1 MSTAQLQIRPGD
13 LIAHKYRVERVLG
26 AGGMGMV
33 VAAQHLHLGQ
43 RVALKFMLPGSID
56 NPTALERF
64 FREAQLAFRLSSEHV
79 ARVLDVGTLNDGTPF
94 IVMEHL
100 TGTNL
105 ADLLE
110 RVVQLP
116 VPRAVDYVLQA
127 AAALAEAHALG
138 IVHRDLKPANLFLT
152 ARPDGSPLVKV
163 LDFGISKA
171 NVGLGT
177 GAGAL
182 TKTNRAI
189 GSPQYM
195 APEQIAA
202 PKTVDRRADIWGIG
216 VLLYEL
222 CSGRV
227 PFEASSIPDLC
238 LKIVRE
244 PAPLLSG
251 PGIPPAFAALVARCL
266 ERDPNKRFA
275 DVAELAEQLAFF
287 SETGARTSLKRI
299 GGVSRMEK
307 TPPVQVLAPAGPVTE
322 EEIQIDVVMSEST
335 MELGDDDLG
344 LGRTMADDR
353 GKRSG

>member
-1 MSTAQLQIRPGD
+1 MPSAQVQIRPGD
-13 LIAHKYRVERVLG
+13 VIAQKYRVEAVLG

-43 RVALKFMLPGSID
+43 RVALKFMLPGAIE

-64 FREAQLAFRLSSEHV
+64 FREAQAAFRLSSEHV
-79 ARVLDVGTLNDGTPF
+79 ARVLDVGTLENGTPF
-94 IVMEHL
+94 IVMEYL

-105 ADLLE
+105 ADLLS
-110 RVVQLP
+110 RVMQLP

-127 AAALAEAHALG
+127 SAALAEAHALG

-163 LDFGISKA
+163 LDFGISKSNA
-171 NVGLGT
+171 RLNS

-195 APEQIAA
+195 SPEQIAT
-202 PKTVDRRADIWGIG
+202 PKAVDRRADIWGIG

-222 CSGRV
+222 CSGHV
-227 PFEASSIPDLC
+227 PFDAPSIPDLC

-244 PAPLLSG
+244 PAPPLAG

-266 ERDPNKRFA
+266 ERDPNKRFP
-275 DVAELAEQLAFF
+275 DVADLAEHLAFF

-307 TPPVQVLAPAGPVTE
+307 TPPLQMLAPALLATE
-322 EEIQIDVVMSEST
+322 EDIQIDVVMSEGT
-335 MELGDDDLG
+335 MELADDDLG
-344 LGRTMADDR
+344 FGKTMADDR
-353 GKRSG
+353 G